1 MPVLRL
7 GRAVVPR
14 SIVVTSAARDLRAV
28 EFPGLV
34 GLSAPSRPRAV
45 TVLGGVALISA
56 MGNSRR
62 RAALVIVCIGALL
75 AGVAWAVIEPKDPVL
90 VGIGCATDEAQSG
103 VIAMQPDGR
112 TVVSICRELW
122 RSGGVVA
129 STRTVPALTP
139 CVANEQSP
147 GAIIVFPTADPGV
160 CKRNGKMLADRDARG
175 VPGGTASKPKSPWQ
189 PVLGNKNMGHPT
201 VGTSAV
207 PADQLRM
214 LGVLRRPQVD
224 TDRGPDVEDILRHA
238 LTNNR
243 ESGGVSGVRTDA
255 IRRIAKRSD
264 AAWIIVPAERAK
276 YPVTPKGSGSRDVLC
291 VLSKASPSAAS
302 NGYAGGY
309 GGACRISRDI
319 ALGRLSGGAASG
331 RRLQLWGVVPDGVDT
346 VKARLR
352 GDKGIIVKVRDNT
365 YVIDAVIPDR
375 AWLGHYIWYDR
386 NGNEL
391 RRR

>member
-1 MPVLRL
+1 M
-7 GRAVVPR
+7 
-14 SIVVTSAARDLRAV
+14 
-28 EFPGLV
+28 
-34 GLSAPSRPRAV
+34 
-45 TVLGGVALISA
+45 
-56 MGNSRR
+56 
-62 RAALVIVCIGALL
+62 
-75 AGVAWAVIEPKDPVL
+75 
-90 VGIGCATDEAQSG
+90 GIGCATDEAQSG
-103 VIAMQPDGR
+103 VVAMQPDGR

-129 STRTVPALTP
+129 STGTVPALTP
-139 CVANEQSP
+139 CVANERSP
-147 GAIIVFPTADPGV
+147 GAIIVFPTADPRV
-160 CKRNGKMLADRDARG
+160 CERNGKMLADPDARG
-175 VPGGTASKPKSPWQ
+175 VPGGTASNPKGPWH

-201 VGTSAV
+201 VATSAV

-238 LTNNR
+238 LSNNR
-243 ESGGVSGVRTDA
+243 ESGGVSGVRTEA

-264 AAWIIVPAERAK
+264 AAWIMVSAERVK
-276 YPVTPKGSGSRDVLC
+276 YPVTPKGTGSRDVLC
-291 VLSKASPSAAS
+291 VLSKASPTAAP
-302 NGYAGGY
+302 NGYGGGY
-309 GGACRISRDI
+309 GGTCRTSRDI
-319 ALGRLSGGAASG
+319 GLGRLSGGAASG

-375 AWLGHYIWYDR
+375 AWLGHYVWYDR
-386 NGNEL
+386 NGKEL